1 MFRGEQKKKPTRC
14 NGWAERREASQ
25 MDEYIVEYRGQRY
38 EFPTWT
44 EMKEFIEE
52 HELGTD

>member
-1 MFRGEQKKKPTRC
+1 
-14 NGWAERREASQ
+14 

>member
-1 MFRGEQKKKPTRC
+1 
-14 NGWAERREASQ
+14 

-38 EFPTWT
+38 EFPTWS

-52 HELGTD
+52 HNIPG